1 MLVVIAV
8 PTAASIPR
16 NVPACNGGNR
26 KERCMGGEQERGSD
40 AGEMKPFIYSSLE
53 SDELLPKELKNMT
66 KTLLLSHKMQ
76 LCISD

>member
-1 MLVVIAV
+1 
-8 PTAASIPR
+8 
-16 NVPACNGGNR
+16 
-26 KERCMGGEQERGSD
+26 MGGEEERGSD
-40 AGEMKPFIYSSLE
+40 AGEMKAFIYSSLE

>member
-1 MLVVIAV
+1 
-8 PTAASIPR
+8 
-16 NVPACNGGNR
+16 
-26 KERCMGGEQERGSD
+26 MGGEQERGSD